1 MILTALGTDEHPF
14 ARALDI
20 IDHLRPAHE
29 LVVQHG
35 HTPPRDWAEATWFDF
50 VPFEEL
56 MSLMREADAIV
67 CHGGVGTIM
76 TALLLGRRPVV
87 IPRLA
92 AHAEH
97 VDDHQLQI
105 VGKLGSR
112 GFVVP
117 LLDGADIEAAI
128 DELRGSVVEW
138 HRDSKL
144 FSAVVAA
151 ADGVG

>member
-1 MILTALGTDEHPF
+1 LILTALGTDEHPF
-14 ARALDI
+14 ERALDV
-20 IDHLRPAHE
+20 IDRLRPEHE

-35 HTPPRDWAEATWFDF
+35 HTPARDWAEARWFDF
-50 VPFEEL
+50 VPFETL
-56 MSLMREADAIV
+56 MSLMREAEAIV

-76 TALLLGRRPVV
+76 TTLLLGRRPMV

-92 AHAEH
+92 AYGEH

-105 VGKLGSR
+105 VANLASR

-128 DELRGSVVEW
+128 DDLRGSVVEW
-138 HRDSKL
+138 DRNSKL
-144 FSAVVAA
+144 FGAVVAA

>member
-1 MILTALGTDEHPF
+1 MIVTALGTDEHSF
-14 ARALDI
+14 GRALDV
-20 IDHLRPAHE
+20 IDRLRPTHE

-35 HTPPRDWAEATWFDF
+35 HTPPRDWPEARWFDF
-50 VPFEEL
+50 VPFETL
-56 MSLMREADAIV
+56 MSLMREAEAIV

-76 TALLLGRRPVV
+76 TALSLGRRPVV

-92 AHAEH
+92 AYGEH

-105 VGKLGSR
+105 VEKLASR

-117 LLDGADIEAAI
+117 ILDGTDDEAVI
-128 DELRGSVVEW
+128 DGLRGSGVEW

-144 FSAVVAA
+144 FGAVVAA